1 MDMFELQKDCRLP
14 LYINTPPCGDVRNL
28 MLSVKKENPE
38 LELDLQQKKKRRKKQ
53 IKGINSRQILTCF
66 KLKNARDIAPIS
78 SKESIQNE
86 KTRDHLALVKE
97 AILYCSDKL
106 SLANVVGVQGALLS
120 HFCSLMYFT
129 SITIGR
135 DKSSDRNIEAI
146 ITGLGS
152 AIHSRFE
159 GMLNDLPE
167 GYRCDPC
174 LIYQSSVDQH
184 ASATRNNL
192 IRAMSGPKVG
202 VSQKEPSKISKLS
215 LFRMFTKIVK
225 SSKISEEQ
233 DSKILKATFY
243 FDAKNLAKSYQL
255 AKTNSEVEVKNSRLG
270 RWSRQHPIRSMFTV
284 QEDSSTSPHND
295 IYFDVEA
302 VTRNISAFVCP
313 INLLRPSAFKWKI

>member
-1 MDMFELQKDCRLP
+1 M
-14 LYINTPPCGDVRNL
+14 
-28 MLSVKKENPE
+28 
-38 LELDLQQKKKRRKKQ
+38 
-53 IKGINSRQILTCF
+53 NSRQILTCF
-66 KLKNARDIAPIS
+66 KLKNARDIATIS

-97 AILYCSDKL
+97 AILSCSDKL

-120 HFCSLMYFT
+120 HFCSLTYFT
-129 SITIGR
+129 SITIDR
-135 DKSSDRNIEAI
+135 YKSSDRNIEAI
-146 ITGLGS
+146 ITRLGS
-152 AIHSRFE
+152 AIRSRFE

-184 ASATRNNL
+184 ASATTKTPNTCYVWAKGWSEPEGINCKTGKLVNLQKKTKTRNLLRFAN
-192 IRAMSGPKVG
+192 S
-202 VSQKEPSKISKLS
+202 
-215 LFRMFTKIVK
+215 
-225 SSKISEEQ
+225 
-233 DSKILKATFY
+233 TFY

-255 AKTNSEVEVKNSRLG
+255 AKTNSEVEVKYSRLG

-295 IYFDVEA
+295 IYFDVES

-313 INLLRPSAFKWKI
+313 INMVRPSAFKWKI